1 MSARSYLSIGD
12 VLTLLRQEFP
22 DVTISKIRFL
32 ESQGLVDPERTPSGY
47 RKFYEQDVER
57 LRWVLRQ
64 QREHF
69 LPLRVIKDRLEDPPG
84 AAEGGRADAD
94 GNGTGLKGIHGT
106 VGATE
111 AAPVREAHAEVAA
124 PRGQSAGTPSA
135 IPVDAG
141 MARAVAAPAAPAA
154 PVLPIVAQPAP
165 VASRSGSVA
174 GEVAAPATSMSRSP
188 AGHRLDS
195 GSPEGSGVQSRT
207 TGAPT
212 GSSGALLPGP
222 NPSAPDPSA
231 PATAEGEPL
240 RTAAPARRAPVD
252 GPTTGPTSGGPGGA
266 STHTAHPETAVTAVT
281 APAHTAR
288 PETTVTT
295 AGRPVPS
302 PSPGGTTSAR
312 PGSGLGRPAGTE
324 VHGGSPPAPT
334 SLTAEELARESG
346 LTEVQIGEL
355 GSFGLLKPSM
365 IGGEAYFDASGLEVA
380 RVAAAFAGFGIEA
393 RHLRLY
399 KNSADR
405 EAGFVEQIVLPLFR
419 QRNPEARTRGQQSA
433 EDLVSLGARLHGA
446 LIRAALKDVLGP

>member
-84 AAEGGRADAD
+84 AVEGGRADAD
-94 GNGTGLKGIHGT
+94 GNGTGPKGIHGT

-111 AAPVREAHAEVAA
+111 AASARGAHAEAAA
-124 PRGQSAGTPSA
+124 PGGQSAGTPSA

-141 MARAVAAPAAPAA
+141 MARAPASPAA

-165 VASRSGSVA
+165 VAPRSGSVA
-174 GEVAAPATSMSRSP
+174 GDVAAPAASVPRSP
-188 AGHRLDS
+188 AAHRLDS
-195 GSPEGSGVQSRT
+195 GSPEGPGVQSRT

-212 GSSGALLPGP
+212 GSSGAPLPGP
-222 NPSAPDPSA
+222 DPSAPDPSA

-240 RTAAPARRAPVD
+240 RAAAPARRAPVD
-252 GPTTGPTSGGPGGA
+252 GPTTGPATGPAALPTTGPATGGPGGA
-266 STHTAHPETAVTAVT
+266 SPHTAHT
-281 APAHTAR
+281 AHT
-288 PETTVTT
+288 ETTVTT
-295 AGRPVPS
+295 VTAPGRPAPS
-302 PSPGGTTSAR
+302 SPPGGTTSAR
-312 PGSGLGRPAGTE
+312 SGSGLGGPAGTE
-324 VHGGSPPAPT
+324 VHGGPPPAPT

-346 LTEVQIGEL
+346 LTEAQIGEL
-355 GSFGLLKPSM
+355 GSFGLLKPAM